1 MNVSTVIHNGR
12 AVPVCEIV
20 PGMAVEIWRLVP
32 RIDTVMD
39 LIEGGASAMKRLR
52 DALDAERFTKTHPW
66 FSTATLEWRAP
77 VERPSTVYHIALNN
91 TAADPTL
98 LYRPA
103 FPTYFTKPAAA
114 LTGHGQPI
122 EILPH
127 YGLTHNEPELAVI
140 IGKGG
145 RHIAIDQAMDHVFGY
160 TVVNDVTAVGM
171 RKEDRFYGGYP
182 TAQPDGS
189 VKYIE
194 ETLTYPARYKG
205 ADTFLPAG
213 PWIVCA
219 DEVPDPA
226 NLQVRCWLDD
236 ELIFKDTTA
245 NLHFSVAQ
253 SIFWISAHTTLFPGD
268 MICMGT
274 AGHPEAQSKPLSYG
288 DLSKRGATVTIEI
301 EKVGRLVNPI
311 LRKSAPDP
319 RAAFAPVEELGA
331 AIRKHGLIRK
341 DSL

>member
-1 MNVSTVIHNGR
+1 MKVSTVVHNGR
-12 AVPVCEIV
+12 ASPVCEIV
-20 PGMAVEIWRLVP
+20 PGSVVEIPPLVP
-32 RIDTVMD
+32 GIDTMMD
-39 LIEGGASAMKRLR
+39 LIEGGAPAMQRLR
-52 DALDAERFTKTHPW
+52 AAVDAERSAKAHRW
-66 FSTATLEWRAP
+66 FNADALEWRAP
-77 VERPSTVYHIALNN
+77 VERPSTIYHIALNN

-103 FPTYFTKPAAA
+103 FPAYFTKPAAA

-127 YGLTHNEPELAVI
+127 YGLTHNEPELAVVV
-140 IGKGG
+140 GRGG
-145 RHIAIDQAMDHVFGY
+145 RNIALDQAMDHVFGY
-160 TVVNDVTAVGM
+160 TVINDVTCVGM

-189 VKYIE
+189 VKYVE

-213 PWIVCA
+213 PWIVSA
-219 DEVPDPA
+219 DQVPDPA
-226 NLQVRCWLDD
+226 NLKVNCWLDD

-245 NLHFSVAQ
+245 NLHFTVAQ
-253 SIFWISAHTTLFPGD
+253 AIFWISAHTTLFSGD

-274 AGHPEAQSKPLSYG
+274 AGHPEAASKPLSYG
-288 DLSKRGATVTIEI
+288 DISKRGQTVTIEI
-301 EKVGRLVNPI
+301 EGVGRLVNPI

-319 RAAFAPVEELGA
+319 RQAFAPVEGLGA
-331 AIRKHGLIRK
+331 SIRKHGLARK
-341 DSL
+341 DTV

>member
-1 MNVSTVIHNGR
+1 MKVSTVIHNGR
-12 AVPVCEIV
+12 AVPVCEIA
-20 PGMAVEIWRLVP
+20 PGMAVEISRLVP
-32 RIDTVMD
+32 GTDTLME
-39 LIEGGASAMKRLR
+39 LIEGGAPAMKRLR
-52 DALDAERFTKTHPW
+52 DALDIERSAKAHPW
-66 FSTATLEWRAP
+66 FSTETVEWRAP
-77 VERPSTVYHIALNN
+77 VGRPATVYHIALNN

-103 FPTYFTKPAAA
+103 FPAYFTKPTAA

-140 IGKGG
+140 IGTGG
-145 RHIAIDQAMDHVFGY
+145 RNIAIDQAMDHVFGY
-160 TVVNDVTAVGM
+160 TVINDVTAVGM

-205 ADTFLPAG
+205 ADSFLPAG
-213 PWIVCA
+213 PWIVST
-219 DEVPDPA
+219 DEVSDPA
-226 NLQVRCWLDD
+226 NLQVSCWLDD

-253 SIFWISAHTTLFPGD
+253 SIFWISAHTTLFAGD

-274 AGHPEAQSKPLSYG
+274 AGHPGAASKPLSYG
-288 DLSKRGATVTIEI
+288 DISKRGKTVSIEI
-301 EKVGRLVNPI
+301 EGIGRLVNPI

-319 RAAFAPVEELGA
+319 RAAFAPVTDLGA
-331 AIRKHGLIRK
+331 SIRKHGLVPK